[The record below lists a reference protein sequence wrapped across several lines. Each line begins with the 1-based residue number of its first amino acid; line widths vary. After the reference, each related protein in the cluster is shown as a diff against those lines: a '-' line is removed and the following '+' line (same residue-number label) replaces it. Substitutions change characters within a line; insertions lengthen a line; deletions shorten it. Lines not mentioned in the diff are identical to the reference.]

1 MKQRSFVSL
10 MCALVLVASFAA
22 VAAAQGEP
30 AVRVDD
36 QEVVNG
42 VVTVGR
48 VTSDGPGWIVIYAD
62 ADGAP
67 GAVIGYAPV
76 QEGENDRVVVEA
88 NADAVTPVL
97 HAMLHIDAGAV
108 GTFEYPG
115 ADAPA
120 QVEGAV
126 VSASF
131 SSERAAAQGFLR
143 QSGRV
148 DVVDTAAAQENL
160 STFVAALRAAGLV
173 EQLRGSGPY
182 TLFAPTD
189 AAFQSL
195 PEGTLEGWLSDPA
208 GDLNQVLLN
217 HVASGRVMAAD
228 ITGGP
233 DGSLIT
239 EAETLQG
246 GRIALR
252 MAGGTIQAND
262 ATVIA
267 PDIEA
272 NNGVIHVIDAVLLP
286 TAAAETASA
295 DEEAQPTP
303 QPAEEMAEDA
313 AETAPAA
320 PAATATPGEETA
332 ETAPT
337 PTPQAAEEE
346 VGGAIPQVLPVT
358 GVRAPRDAVPAAVVM
373 AVLTL
378 LIGASVLARRR
389 SG

>member
-30 AVRVDD
+30 AVSVDD

-76 QEGENDRVVVEA
+76 QEGENDQVVVEA

-120 QVEGAV
+120 QVDGAV

-148 DVVDTAAAQENL
+148 DVVDTAATQEDL

-233 DGSLIT
+233 DGTLIT

-246 GRIALR
+246 GRIALS
-252 MAGGTIQAND
+252 ASGGTIQAND
-262 ATVIA
+262 ATIIT

-272 NNGVIHVIDAVLLP
+272 NNGVIHVIDTVLLP
-286 TAAAETASA
+286 TAAETASA

-303 QPAEEMAEDA
+303 EPA
-313 AETAPAA
+313 AEA
-320 PAATATPGEETA
+320 GEETA
-332 ETAPT
+332 ETAPAEPEAT
-337 PTPQAAEEE
+337 AVPEEEMAEAAPASTPQVAEEE
-346 VGGAIPQVLPVT
+346 VGGTIPQVLPVT
-358 GVRAPRDAVPAAVVM
+358 GVRAPHNAVPAAVVT